1 MNIRLSFLCKDG
13 EEKFKDKPYN
23 EGKRSSGFPQNTMGT
38 DRRYLMEWVESLN
51 ESINYIE
58 EHLTGEIDYEQL
70 GRIACCSAYHYQRM
84 FTYMAGITLAEY
96 IRRRK
101 MSLAAVD
108 LQGGDE
114 RIIDIA
120 EKYGYRSPTAF
131 NRAFQS
137 FHGIAP
143 SSVKDEGVSVKSFS
157 PIVFRIAVKGA
168 TEMNY
173 RIETK
178 EAFRIIG
185 VSAPLDKEIENNFM
199 VVPKMW
205 QEASV
210 NGTIQKLAG
219 MMDTPPMGLLGVS
232 ACNDEEQ
239 WKYFIAVSSTKTS
252 GEFEEYTVPASTWA
266 IFSGTGTNQS
276 IQELEQRIITEWLPT
291 SGYEYANA
299 PDIEVYLNPD
309 PQNAQYEVWIPVA
322 KKKG

>member
-1 MNIRLSFLCKDG
+1 
-13 EEKFKDKPYN
+13 
-23 EGKRSSGFPQNTMGT
+23 
-38 DRRYLMEWVESLN
+38 MEWVHKLN
-51 ESINYIE
+51 QSMNYIE
-58 EHLTGEIDYEQL
+58 EHLTDEIDYEQL

-101 MSLAAVD
+101 MSLAAAD
-108 LQGGDE
+108 LQGGNE

-157 PIVFRIAVKGA
+157 PIVFKITVKGA

-185 VSAPLDKEIENNFM
+185 VSAPLDREIENNFM
-199 VVPKMW
+199 VVPTMW

-219 MMDTPPMGLLGVS
+219 MMDALPMGLLGVS
-232 ACNDEEQ
+232 VCNDEEQ
-239 WKYFIAVSSTKTS
+239 WKYFIAVSSTKAS
-252 GEFEEYTVPASTWA
+252 DGFEEYSVPASTWA

-276 IQELEQRIITEWLPT
+276 IQELERRIITEWLPA

-309 PQNAQYEVWIPVA
+309 PRNAQYEVWIPVA
-322 KKKG
+322 KKKD

>member
-1 MNIRLSFLCKDG
+1 
-13 EEKFKDKPYN
+13 
-23 EGKRSSGFPQNTMGT
+23 
-38 DRRYLMEWVESLN
+38 MEWVERLN
-51 ESINYIE
+51 QSMNYIE
-58 EHLTGEIDYEQL
+58 EHLTDEIDCEQL

-108 LQGGDE
+108 LQGGNE

-143 SSVKDEGVSVKSFS
+143 SSVKDKNVSVKSFS
-157 PIVFRIAVKGA
+157 PIVFKISVKGA
-168 TEMNY
+168 TEMKY

-199 VVPKMW
+199 IVPKMW
-205 QEASV
+205 QDAAV

-232 ACNDEEQ
+232 VCNDEEQ
-239 WKYFIAVSSTKTS
+239 WKYFIAVSSIKTNS
-252 GEFEEYTVPASTWA
+252 AFEEYTVPASTWA

-276 IQELEQRIITEWLPT
+276 IQKLEQRIVTEWLPT
-291 SGYEYANA
+291 SGYEYASA

-309 PQNAQYEVWIPVA
+309 PQNAQYEVWIPVS

>member
-1 MNIRLSFLCKDG
+1 
-13 EEKFKDKPYN
+13 
-23 EGKRSSGFPQNTMGT
+23 
-38 DRRYLMEWVESLN
+38 MEWVERLN
-51 ESINYIE
+51 QSVNYIE

-70 GRIACCSAYHYQRM
+70 GRIACCSVYHYQRM
-84 FTYMAGITLAEY
+84 FAYMAGIPLAEY

-108 LQGGDE
+108 LQGGKE

-143 SSVKDEGVSVKSFS
+143 SSVKSEGVSVKSFS
-157 PIVFRIAVKGA
+157 PIVVRMTVKGA
-168 TEMNY
+168 AEMNY

-205 QEASV
+205 QDAAAD
-210 NGTIQKLAG
+210 GTIQKLAE

-239 WKYFIAVSSTKTS
+239 WKYLIAVSSTKA
-252 GEFEEYTVPASTWA
+252 GGGFEEYTVPASTWA
-266 IFSGTGTNQS
+266 IFSGKGTNRS
-276 IQELEQRIITEWLPT
+276 LQELERQIITEWLPS
-291 SGYEYANA
+291 SGYEYGDA
-299 PDIEVYLNPD
+299 PDIEVYINPD
-309 PQNAQYEVWIPVA
+309 PQDAQYEVWIPVT
-322 KKKG
+322 KKKRC

>member
-1 MNIRLSFLCKDG
+1 
-13 EEKFKDKPYN
+13 
-23 EGKRSSGFPQNTMGT
+23 
-38 DRRYLMEWVESLN
+38 MEWVERLN
-51 ESINYIE
+51 QSINYIE

-84 FTYMAGITLAEY
+84 FTYMAGISLAEY

-101 MSLAAVD
+101 MSLAAAD
-108 LQGGDE
+108 LQSGNE

-120 EKYGYRSPTAF
+120 EKYGYQSPTAF
-131 NRAFQS
+131 TRAFES

-143 SSVKDEGVSVKSFS
+143 SSVKGEGICVKSFS
-157 PIVFRIAVKGA
+157 PIMFQIAVKGA

-178 EAFRIIG
+178 EAFRILG
-185 VSAPLDKEIENNFM
+185 VSCPLDKEIENNFM

-205 QEASV
+205 QEASE

-219 MMDTPPMGLLGVS
+219 IMDTPPRGLLGVS

-239 WKYFIAVSSTKTS
+239 WKYYIAVSSTKAS
-252 GEFEEYTVPASTWA
+252 AEFEEYIVPASTWA
-266 IFSGTGTNQS
+266 IFSGSGTNQS
-276 IQELEQRIITEWLPT
+276 IQELEQRIVTEWLPS

-299 PDIEVYLNPD
+299 PDLEVYLNPD
-309 PQNAQYEVWIPVA
+309 PQNAQYEVWIPVVR
-322 KKKG
+322 K

>member
-1 MNIRLSFLCKDG
+1 
-13 EEKFKDKPYN
+13 
-23 EGKRSSGFPQNTMGT
+23 
-38 DRRYLMEWVESLN
+38 MEWVDKLN
-51 ESINYIE
+51 QSMNYIE

-84 FTYMAGITLAEY
+84 FTYMAGISLAEY

-108 LQGGDE
+108 LQGGNE

-143 SSVKDEGVSVKSFS
+143 SSVKGESLSVKSFS
-157 PIVFRIAVKGA
+157 PIVFNIAVKGA

-173 RIETK
+173 RIKKK

-185 VSAPLDKEIENNFM
+185 ISAPLDKEIENNFM
-199 VVPKMW
+199 VVPTMW
-205 QEASV
+205 QEASA

-219 MMDTPPMGLLGVS
+219 MMDAPPMGLLGVS

-239 WKYFIAVSSTKTS
+239 WKYFIAVSSTKAR

-266 IFSGTGTNQS
+266 IFSGTGTNRS
-276 IQELEQRIITEWLPT
+276 IQELEQRIITEWLPA

-309 PQNAQYEVWIPVA
+309 PQNAQYEVWIPVENRRA
-322 KKKG
+322 TLREPDYCEKKA